1 MAVEHRSLNSRGH
14 FVGRSSA
21 GFGETAPPPAPVAFG
36 DSCNLIIKDYRY
48 DRTLVLVSRPTRCL
62 TLPIMTMQVRPFS
75 QHNNGTKNPIYVTSQ
90 DKQRL
95 EDLLMEIEVSDPR
108 EHGDLKALT
117 QELRRAVVVDP
128 KDVFSDVITMNS
140 HAEMRDLETGETVAF
155 TLVFPSEANIDEEKI
170 SVLAPIGAGMLG
182 YRVGDE
188 FEWNVPGGLR
198 RMKVTKVEYQPEAAG
213 DFDR

>member
-1 MAVEHRSLNSRGH
+1 MIAVQHRQPR
-14 FVGRSSA
+14 
-21 GFGETAPPPAPVAFG
+21 E
-36 DSCNLIIKDYRY
+36 K
-48 DRTLVLVSRPTRCL
+48 
-62 TLPIMTMQVRPFS
+62 
-75 QHNNGTKNPIYVTSQ
+75 NNGIKNPIHITTQ

-95 EDLLMEIEVSDPR
+95 EDLLVEVQASDPR
-108 EHGDLKALT
+108 KHGDLKALT
-117 QELRRAVVVDP
+117 QELRRAVIVDP
-128 KDVFSDVITMNS
+128 KDVFCDVITMNS
-140 HAEMRDLETGETVAF
+140 RAEMRDLESGETVVF

-182 YRVGDE
+182 YRVDDE

>member
-1 MAVEHRSLNSRGH
+1 MNTVQAPLSRQENNGMK
-14 FVGRSSA
+14 
-21 GFGETAPPPAPVAFG
+21 
-36 DSCNLIIKDYRY
+36 NLIHI
-48 DRTLVLVSRPTRCL
+48 TT
-62 TLPIMTMQVRPFS
+62 
-75 QHNNGTKNPIYVTSQ
+75 Q

-95 EDLLMEIEVSDPR
+95 EDLLLEVQASDPR
-108 EHGDLKALT
+108 KHGDLKALT
-117 QELRRAVVVDP
+117 EELRRAVIVDP
-128 KDVFSDVITMNS
+128 KDVSSDVITMNS
-140 HAEMRDLETGETVAF
+140 RAEMRDLESGETVAF

-198 RMKVTKVEYQPEAAG
+198 RMKVTKVDYQPEAAG

>member
-1 MAVEHRSLNSRGH
+1 
-14 FVGRSSA
+14 
-21 GFGETAPPPAPVAFG
+21 
-36 DSCNLIIKDYRY
+36 
-48 DRTLVLVSRPTRCL
+48 
-62 TLPIMTMQVRPFS
+62 MQVRQF
-75 QHNNGTKNPIYVTSQ
+75 HEDNNVTKNPIYVTSQ

-95 EDLLMEIEVSDPR
+95 EDLLMEVEASDPR
-108 EHGDLKALT
+108 KHGDLKALT
-117 QELRRAVVVDP
+117 EELHRAIIVDP
-128 KDVFSDVITMNS
+128 KDVPSDVITMNS
-140 HAEMRDLETGETVAF
+140 RAEMRDLESGETVAF

-198 RMKVTKVEYQPEAAG
+198 RMKVIKVHYQPEAAG

>member
-1 MAVEHRSLNSRGH
+1 MIAVQHRQPR
-14 FVGRSSA
+14 
-21 GFGETAPPPAPVAFG
+21 ET
-36 DSCNLIIKDYRY
+36 
-48 DRTLVLVSRPTRCL
+48 
-62 TLPIMTMQVRPFS
+62 
-75 QHNNGTKNPIYVTSQ
+75 NNGIKNPIHITTQ

-95 EDLLMEIEVSDPR
+95 EDLLVEVQASDPR
-108 EHGDLKALT
+108 KHGDLKALT
-117 QELRRAVVVDP
+117 QELRRAVIVDP
-128 KDVFSDVITMNS
+128 KNVFRDVITMNS
-140 HAEMRDLETGETVAF
+140 RAEMRDLESGETVAF

>member
-1 MAVEHRSLNSRGH
+1 MCEM
-14 FVGRSSA
+14 
-21 GFGETAPPPAPVAFG
+21 
-36 DSCNLIIKDYRY
+36 
-48 DRTLVLVSRPTRCL
+48 
-62 TLPIMTMQVRPFS
+62 MTTQVRQFR
-75 QHNNGTKNPIYVTSQ
+75 QDKDGIENPIYVTSQ

-95 EDLLMEIEVSDPR
+95 EDLLMEVEASDPR
-108 EHGDLKALT
+108 KHGDLKALT
-117 QELRRAVVVDP
+117 EELHRAVIVDP

-140 HAEMRDLETGETVAF
+140 RAEMRDFETGETVAF

-188 FEWNVPGGLR
+188 FEWKVPDGLR
-198 RMKVTKVEYQPEAAG
+198 RMKVTNVEYQPEAAG